1 MMRNLENLLVKNS
14 GVKVVCNG
22 GESDNDLFV
31 FVDELVENSGLKVK
45 SAKIDGKKFDG
56 KFIDNFWEDN
66 AKKLISAIALGLIYN
81 SVWNKRLGK
90 YYKEEILL
98 SDILSNLGGENAKK
112 KYLYL
117 AGLINKSNTLE
128 YNSENCFEQK
138 GFFKHFSSKMSLRN
152 EKQDEELRKK
162 LKKIYQEQEK
172 IEYIES
178 GIHPYVAETLKKLSK
193 EKEEILLAL
202 EQYVRAIIKSYM
214 IKFSVI

>member
-1 MMRNLENLLVKNS
+1 MMKNLENLLVKNS
-14 GVKVVCNG
+14 GLKVVCNG
-22 GESDNDLFV
+22 GESDNDLIA
-31 FVDELVENSGLKVK
+31 FVDELVETYSNLKDKNNSKYYD
-45 SAKIDGKKFDG
+45 S
-56 KFIDNFWEDN
+56 FWKEN
-66 AKKLISAIALGLIYN
+66 AKKLISAIALSLIYN
-81 SVWNKRLGK
+81 ASWNKRIGK
-90 YYKEEILL
+90 FYKEEIILA
-98 SDILSNLGGENAKK
+98 DILSHLGGENAKK

-128 YNSENCFEQK
+128 YNSGDCFEKK
-138 GFFKHFSSKMSLRN
+138 GFFKHLGSKMSLKN

>member
-1 MMRNLENLLVKNS
+1 MMKNLENLLVKNS
-14 GVKVVCNG
+14 GIKVVCNG
-22 GESDNDLFV
+22 GESDNDLIQFV
-31 FVDELVENSGLKVK
+31 NELVENNGFKVK
-45 SAKIDGKKFDG
+45 KAKIDN

-66 AKKLISAIALGLIYN
+66 AKKLISAIALSLVYN
-81 SVWNKRLGK
+81 AVWNKRLGK

-98 SDILSNLGGENAKK
+98 SDILSNLGGKK

-117 AGLINKSNTLE
+117 AGLSKKNNTKM
-128 YNSENCFEQK
+128 YNPLDCLEQK
-138 GFFKHFSSKMSLRN
+138 GFFKHFGSKMSFKN
-152 EKQDEELRKK
+152 EEQDEELRKK

-178 GIHPYVAETLKKLSK
+178 GIHPYVAETLKKLSE
-193 EKEEILLAL
+193 EKEEVLLAL

>member
-14 GVKVVCNG
+14 GVKIVCNG
-22 GESDNDLFV
+22 GESDNDLIQLV
-31 FVDELVENSGLKVK
+31 NELVENNGLKVK
-45 SAKIDGKKFDG
+45 SAKIDG

-66 AKKLISAIALGLIYN
+66 AKKLISAIALSLVYN
-81 SVWNKRLGK
+81 AVWNKRLGK

-98 SDILSNLGGENAKK
+98 SDILSNLGGKK

-117 AGLINKSNTLE
+117 AGLSKKNNIKM
-128 YNSENCFEQK
+128 YNPLDCLEQK
-138 GFFKHFSSKMSLRN
+138 GFFKHFGSKMSFKN
-152 EKQDEELRKK
+152 EEQDEELRKK

-178 GIHPYVAETLKKLSK
+178 GIHPYVAETLKKLSE
-193 EKEEILLAL
+193 EKEEVLLAL

>member
-14 GVKVVCNG
+14 GLKVVCNG
-22 GESDNDLFV
+22 GESDNDLIQFV
-31 FVDELVENSGLKVK
+31 NELVENNGLKVK
-45 SAKIDGKKFDG
+45 KAKIDG

-66 AKKLISAIALGLIYN
+66 AKKLISAIALSLVYN
-81 SVWNKRLGK
+81 ATWNKRLGK

-98 SDILSNLGGENAKK
+98 SDILSNLGGKK

-117 AGLINKSNTLE
+117 AGLSKKNDTKM
-128 YNSENCFEQK
+128 YNPLDCFEQK
-138 GFFKHFSSKMSLRN
+138 GFFKHFGSKISFKN
-152 EKQDEELRKK
+152 EEQDEKLRKK

-172 IEYIES
+172 IEYIEN
-178 GIHPYVAETLKKLSK
+178 GIHPYVAETFKKILE
-193 EKEEILLAL
+193 EKEEVLLAL